1 MRTNQI
7 TIKFEIKLHHLEW
20 AAYMISRGDTKLT
33 KTAVRSYLKSQIEL
47 FGIDDDSLMGE
58 RHRAIFV
65 EHQCSSYDEIA
76 IELIRRWV
84 KSNFKEMERRA
95 KK

>member
-1 MRTNQI
+1 MKTNQI

-33 KTAVRSYLKSQIEL
+33 KTAVRNYLKKQIEL

-65 EHQCSSYDEIA
+65 DHQCSSYDEIA